1 MAKKAADIKI
11 DLPREPQVGD
21 IIRLKADMAPQ
32 FRAAC
37 IAAGWPDIDPHA
49 VREVIRI
56 DPYNPGGGKRLLVE
70 GPPFAFS
77 SRDVALAWSTEE
89 DRRKMLK
96 SKGWRV

>member
-1 MAKKAADIKI
+1 MAKKPADIKI

-32 FRAAC
+32 FREAC
-37 IAAGWPDIDPHA
+37 KLAGWPDIDPHA

-56 DPYNPGGGKRLLVE
+56 DTFNPGGGKRLFVE

-77 SRDVALAWSTEE
+77 SRDVALAWTDTEE
-89 DRRKMLK
+89 RRKMLK